1 MSVRGAVW
9 RGFSSSVRGAF
20 WRRFSS
26 SVRGGKLQAD
36 SKNGVEIENQAKN
49 YQVMG
54 PQKGL
59 IFEKNLF
66 YPKGACP

>member
-1 MSVRGAVW
+1 MTYDFLKISLDR
-9 RGFSSSVRGAF
+9 
-20 WRRFSS
+20 
-26 SVRGGKLQAD
+26 KLQAD
-36 SKNGVEIENQAKN
+36 SKNDVQIENQAKN
-49 YQVMG
+49 DQVMG